1 MLLLYLLELSV
12 LAETVR
18 STNNNRDTSLSIRVF
33 VNKHCC
39 PLKCFIRLNF
49 FFSCLDCLSR
59 SLRSYRFSSCY
70 FQSYMNRVS
79 GYLKCRVYQMNMEL
93 RSKMQTK
100 HNILRPLP
108 TSSNTWQLA
117 LQVWTQL
124 GKIQKWV
131 STTQHFIYT
140 IYTLYFEYIFFCL
153 IQIYRFNCYFC
164 TIYILFTLEFLF
176 V

>member
-1 MLLLYLLELSV
+1 MNGKTGNRMFFTINNWPRLKTACKNQEELESVLRKKILLLLYLLELSV

-59 SLRSYRFSSCY
+59 SLRSYRISSCY

-79 GYLKCRVYQMNMEL
+79 EYLKCCVYQMNMEL

-108 TSSNTWQLA
+108 SSSSTWQLA

-124 GKIQKWV
+124 GKI
-131 STTQHFIYT
+131 
-140 IYTLYFEYIFFCL
+140 IF
-153 IQIYRFNCYFC
+153 RSG
-164 TIYILFTLEFLF
+164 
-176 V
+176 